1 MEIVLRHSTGAA
13 TACGFFF
20 FDSYVVLFGLMQ
32 ARAVVRC
39 GHNRTQHYRLGLVH
53 AGEQQQRV
61 APADGDETTA
71 VQAAVTGNSNSSLV
85 MAVAAGSQVASLGN
99 YPIPYL
105 ENLRL

>member
-1 MEIVLRHSTGAA
+1 MWF
-13 TACGFFF
+13 FFF

-85 MAVAAGSQVASLGN
+85 MAVATGARWLRSTITL
-99 YPIPYL
+99 YPI
-105 ENLRL
+105 